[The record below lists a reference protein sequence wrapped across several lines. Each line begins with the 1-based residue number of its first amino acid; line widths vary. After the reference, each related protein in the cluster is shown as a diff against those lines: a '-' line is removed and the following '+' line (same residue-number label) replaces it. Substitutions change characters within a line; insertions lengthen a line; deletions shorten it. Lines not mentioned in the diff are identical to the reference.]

1 MKLTYVLAAI
11 LVCNLIAAFAG
22 GRTARTALSLV
33 SAALAGYGL
42 FRLIG

>member
-1 MKLTYVLAAI
+1 MKLIYVLAAI

-22 GRTARTALSLV
+22 GRTARTALSLA

-42 FRLIG
+42 FRLLG

>member
-22 GRTARTALSLV
+22 GRTARTTLSLV
-33 SAALAGYGL
+33 SAVLAGYGL